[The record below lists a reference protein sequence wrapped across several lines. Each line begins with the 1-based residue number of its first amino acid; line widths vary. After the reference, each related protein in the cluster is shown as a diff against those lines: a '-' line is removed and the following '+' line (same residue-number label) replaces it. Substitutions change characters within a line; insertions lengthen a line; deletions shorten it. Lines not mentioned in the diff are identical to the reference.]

1 MLWVLWTKI
10 NHKFKKSLVLT
21 VSLMFFSSFVEILS
35 LGSMVPFLGII
46 SAPDRIFDNTLI
58 KNFFNAFGYNTASEI
73 LLPVTVI
80 FCLFA
85 LLAGLMRIVVL
96 RLCAK
101 VSYAIGSDLSLSIY
115 RRILYQPYSSHLSRK
130 SSEVINGVSGKINT
144 VTFIINSILT
154 LLISIFLMIAIVGVL
169 VAVNPMVTIIT
180 LIGFGSI
187 YIFIILLM
195 RKKLSANSK
204 EISLD
209 TTRVISS
216 IQEGLGGIRDI
227 LLDGTQEVFC
237 RMYSEADSRL
247 RKNQEINFF
256 ISSSPR
262 FIIEALALFIMA
274 ALAYFLTKQDDTAFG
289 SAIPILGILAL
300 GAQRLLPLLQAIYS
314 SIIGIIGN
322 RTVLKDTLELL
333 DLPLPKTEELSVEN
347 LISFSKNITLSNI
360 WFQYNKAAPWV
371 INGANLTISKGS
383 TTGFLGV
390 TGSGKSTL
398 IDIIMGLL
406 SPSQGFIEID
416 GKKIGAHNQKS
427 WQNKIAHVP
436 QTIYLSDNTVE
447 ENIAFGIPKSEIDK
461 NRVREVAS
469 LAQISK
475 DIESWPCQYQTL
487 VGERG
492 SLLSGGQ
499 RQRIGIAR
507 ALYKKADVIIFDE
520 ATSALDGVTEKA
532 IMETILGLSG
542 KITLLI
548 IAHRLTTLEGCTQI
562 VEIKDG
568 ISCVIK
574 KIPLS

>member
-1 MLWVLWTKI
+1 MNDSRVGTSVISMLWVLWTKI

-360 WFQYNKAAPWV
+360 
-371 INGANLTISKGS
+371 KGS

-532 IMETILGLSG
+532 IMEPILGLSG

-568 ISCVIK
+568 IACVIK